1 MMSNRQE
8 LENLYRHYEEEMQS
22 FLQTEETTILRK
34 QIIKE
39 TDELKEGLSPE
50 QHEKLDHLLEIE
62 YERTGEEL
70 KETFIFGFNLA
81 LKLFLV

>member
-1 MMSNRQE
+1 MSNRQK
-8 LENLYRHYEEEMQS
+8 LENLYKYYEEEMQPH
-22 FLQTEETTILRK
+22 LITEETAVFRK

-39 TDELKEGLSPE
+39 TDELKEGLSPD
-50 QHEKLDHLLEIE
+50 QQKKLDHLLEIE

-81 LKLFLV
+81 LKLFSV